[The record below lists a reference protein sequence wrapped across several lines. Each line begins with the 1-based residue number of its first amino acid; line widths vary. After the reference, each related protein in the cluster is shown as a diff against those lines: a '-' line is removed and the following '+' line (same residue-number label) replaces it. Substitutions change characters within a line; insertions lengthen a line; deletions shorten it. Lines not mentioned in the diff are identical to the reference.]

1 MVTQKYYIEN
11 KKRKKHPFFI
21 HINRINDILWF
32 KIKEGYKLEL
42 HTPETM
48 KLYGSTN
55 KDKKWRE
62 PPLFISINE
71 IDNRLALQIQE
82 RNKLE
87 LQTSE
92 TMKLYGRT
100 KQLIDKTKT
109 GENYLFFIYIDRS
122 NNRLVFNI
130 KDGYKVEFTNT

>member
-1 MVTQKYYIEN
+1 M
-11 KKRKKHPFFI
+11 
-21 HINRINDILWF
+21 
-32 KIKEGYKLEL
+32 EGTSSFY
-42 HTPETM
+42 
-48 KLYGSTN
+48 
-55 KDKKWRE
+55 
-62 PPLFISINE
+62 SINE

-87 LQTSE
+87 LQRSE

-130 KDGYKVEFTNT
+130 KDGYKVELQIPETMKLYGSTKRKRTESLSG